1 MPDLTRDLLTAIT
14 LALSCRD
21 PAIGMTILEDAV
33 DLAIR
38 NAERTP
44 ALPQGFVTAWREERS
59 RRSPPPERSFNDWFE
74 YLNTGR

>member
-1 MPDLTRDLLTAIT
+1 VPDLTRDLLTAIT

-21 PAIGMTILEDAV
+21 PAIGMTILEHVV

-38 NAERTP
+38 RALPTS
-44 ALPQGFVTAWREERS
+44 LPQGFVDAWREERNKGK
-59 RRSPPPERSFNDWFE
+59 PPPERDWLQ